1 MYPSNENYPNNC
13 NYGYYPPV
21 DPAKIEKKAVRHSGN
36 RIGAAFL
43 ISLGAVT
50 LLSIVIVLVFSNT
63 PYVFS
68 PIYDL
73 IMQIV
78 LSIAMFVPPF
88 IILAKTS
95 RFRLGDLF
103 AHKKIP
109 VIDAF
114 WFICFGLMV
123 AMGANIIVGYWAQ
136 LLESVGC
143 NINYGSLEIPESPA
157 GIALW
162 IFTIS
167 VLPALIEE
175 FALRVVV
182 LGSLRR
188 YGDAFAIFA
197 SALLFALMHGN
208 MVQIPFAF
216 ILGLVF
222 AYITVIT
229 GSVIPAIIIHFIN
242 NLYSCISEIA
252 NQYGTALV
260 KLLVSYGLFS
270 LFIILGIIG
279 CCLLSEKSYFH
290 KRLYKPNSI
299 ISQGK
304 TFAAFYS
311 SPCIII
317 STVIYL
323 LEAALLLI
331 PTDVNLI

>member
-1 MYPSNENYPNNC
+1 MYPNNENYPYNG

-50 LLSIVIVLVFSNT
+50 LLSFIIVAVFSNT
-63 PYVFS
+63 AYVLS
-68 PIYDL
+68 PIFDL
-73 IMQIV
+73 ILQIV
-78 LSIAMFVPPF
+78 LSIVMFVPPF
-88 IILAKTS
+88 IILAKIS
-95 RFRLGDLF
+95 HFRLGDLF

-123 AMGANIIVGYWAQ
+123 SMGANIIVGYWAQ
-136 LLESVGC
+136 ILEGSGC
-143 NINYGSLEIPESPA
+143 NINYGSLEIPNSPA

-188 YGDAFAIFA
+188 YGDTFAIFA

-216 ILGLVF
+216 ILGVVF
-222 AYITVIT
+222 AYITVVT

-242 NLYSCISEIA
+242 NLFSCVGEIA
-252 NQYGTALV
+252 NQYGTELV
-260 KLLVSYGLFS
+260 KLLINYGLFS

-279 CCLLSEKSYFH
+279 CCILSEKSYFH

-299 ISQGK
+299 ISQGR

-317 STVIYL
+317 ATVIYL
-323 LEAALLLI
+323 LEAVILLF
-331 PTDVNLI
+331 PTGVNLI